1 MWLHMQLL
9 AASNRAS
16 LNSGDRLTLRGP
28 LSRDAV
34 RMLRSAVQHLV
45 ATHEILRTHF
55 PRDAG
60 GKPVA
65 RIYAP
70 AIDAAS
76 VSKFVSVEVLQPRT
90 ASEAKRCVAAARTR
104 SDVTSA

>member
-9 AASNRAS
+9 AAANRAS
-16 LNSGDRLTLRGP
+16 LNSSDRLTLRGP
-28 LSRDAV
+28 LSQTK
-34 RMLRSAVQHLV
+34 LRLAVQHLV

-55 PRDAG
+55 PRGAG